1 MKSTRKIVRIDEEK
15 CDGCGLCVP
24 SCAEGAIQ
32 VIDGKARLV
41 ADKYCDG
48 LGACLGECPQGALQ
62 VMDAEVD
69 AFNEEAAKEH
79 VRKTKEGA
87 AAHPHGPAAVMH
99 TAREHGPGLHMAG
112 AEQTMACGCPS
123 TLMQSFAPQTS
134 QTACEKANVPVT
146 RTASGLSALTHWP
159 VQITLVPPTAQ
170 FLRGADLLVAA
181 DCTPF
186 AYPRFHDELL
196 GGKTLLVG
204 CPKLDDVESYVKKFA
219 AIFATAGIK
228 SVTVVVMEVPCCQGL
243 RVIGRK
249 RRAQAGNNSPLVVV
263 TTSVRGEML

>member
-1 MKSTRKIVRIDEEK
+1 MKSIRKIIQIDEDK

-41 ADKYCDG
+41 AEKYCDG
-48 LGACLGECPQGALQ
+48 LGACLGECPKDALK
-62 VMDAEVD
+62 VVDAEVD

-79 VRKTKEGA
+79 VRKTKEGT

-123 TLMQSFAPQTS
+123 TLMQSFAPQIP
-134 QTACEKANVPVT
+134 QTACEKANIPVA
-146 RTASGLSALTHWP
+146 RPSSGLSALTHWP
-159 VQITLVPPTAQ
+159 VQITLVPPTAP
-170 FLRGADLLVAA
+170 FLRGADLLVAS

-196 GGKTLLVG
+196 RGKTLLVG
-204 CPKLDDVESYVKKFA
+204 CPKLDDVEGYVKKFA
-219 AIFATAGIK
+219 AIFATAAIR

-243 RVIGRK
+243 PVIVGK
-249 RRAQAGNNSPLVVV
+249 GMAQAGKSVPIEVV
-263 TTSVRGEML
+263 TISVRGEML